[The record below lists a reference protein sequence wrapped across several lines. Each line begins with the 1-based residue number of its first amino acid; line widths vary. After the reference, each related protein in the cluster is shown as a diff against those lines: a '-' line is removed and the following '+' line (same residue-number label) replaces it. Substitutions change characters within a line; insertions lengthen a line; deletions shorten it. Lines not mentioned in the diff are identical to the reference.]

1 MRFVQTVAK
10 CAFLFFKFLTVS
22 ITDSFRKGLQIFVSW
37 MFVPFTLRC
46 CMSCFQVEELVSL
59 SLNQP
64 MRLFVDN
71 NTDVAHNL
79 RQEFV
84 RIRNNR
90 EDDRLAIVTGR

>member
-1 MRFVQTVAK
+1 MVAK
-10 CAFLFFKFLTVS
+10 CALLFFKFPTVS
-22 ITDSFRKGLQIFVSW
+22 ITESCYKGLQIFISW
-37 MFVPFTLRC
+37 MFVPFTVHC
-46 CMSCFQVEELVSL
+46 CMSCFQVEELVTL

-64 MRLFVDN
+64 VRLFVDN